1 MKIKFYGTS
10 HGLPERDRF
19 CTSVLVEAGGNHY
32 MVDTGAPIADML
44 IRDGLRPDVLKAIF
58 LTHLHGDHTCG
69 MLSYLNLAS
78 WYYTASD
85 PEIFTPSIYLEE
97 AVNAWL
103 KVEFRE
109 PRTFR
114 FREITEG
121 EIFSDGVI
129 RVRAVMT
136 RHHNDTTP
144 GHIRH
149 SYGFAIEEISSG
161 KKVLFTGDLAPGM
174 RDIPA
179 LVFDEQFDTVVLE
192 GAHTPLHKCVGVLEK
207 CKTDR
212 FIVSHIFPQV
222 VTDESLDTARGQ
234 LSVPLDV
241 ASDGAVFEI

>member
-1 MKIKFYGTS
+1 MKIKFYGSS
-10 HGLPERDRF
+10 HGLPEKDRF
-19 CTSVLVEAGGNHY
+19 CTSVLIEAGGNHY

-85 PEIFTPSIYLEE
+85 PEIFTPSLYLEE
-97 AVNAWL
+97 AVKAWL

-114 FREITEG
+114 FTEIHEG
-121 EIFSDGVI
+121 EIYSDGVI
-129 RVRAVMT
+129 KVRAIMT
-136 RHHNDTTP
+136 LHHNDTHP
-144 GHIRH
+144 DHIRH

-161 KKVLFTGDLAPGM
+161 KKVLFTGDLKPGM
-174 RDIPA
+174 KDLPS
-179 LVFDEQFDTVVLE
+179 VGFEEYFDAIVLE
-192 GAHTPLHKCVGVLEK
+192 GAHTPLHSCTDVLQK

-212 FIVSHIFPQV
+212 FIVGHIFPQV
-222 VTDESLDTARGQ
+222 VTEESLRI
-234 LSVPLDV
+234 LREKISVPVTTAEDMM
-241 ASDGAVFEI
+241 EIIC

>member
-1 MKIKFYGTS
+1 MKIKFYGSS

-19 CTSVLVEAGGNHY
+19 CTSVLIESGGNYY

-44 IRDGLRPDVLKAIF
+44 IRDGLTPDVLKAIF

-109 PRTFR
+109 VRSFR
-114 FREITEG
+114 FTEISEG
-121 EIFSDGVI
+121 KIYSDGVI
-129 RVRAVMT
+129 KVRAIMT
-136 RHHNDTTP
+136 RHHNNNHPD
-144 GHIRH
+144 HIRH
-149 SYGFAIEEISSG
+149 SYGFAVEEAATG
-161 KKVLFTGDLAPGM
+161 KKVLFTGDLTVGM
-174 RDIPA
+174 HDMPSVA
-179 LVFDEQFDTVVLE
+179 FEEDFDVIVLE
-192 GAHTPLHKCVGVLEK
+192 GAHTPLHECIDVLKK

-212 FIVSHIFPQV
+212 FIVGHVFHQV
-222 VTDESLDTARGQ
+222 VTDGSLCALREKIT
-234 LSVPLDV
+234 VPVTV
-241 ASDGAVFEI
+241 AEDMMEVVC